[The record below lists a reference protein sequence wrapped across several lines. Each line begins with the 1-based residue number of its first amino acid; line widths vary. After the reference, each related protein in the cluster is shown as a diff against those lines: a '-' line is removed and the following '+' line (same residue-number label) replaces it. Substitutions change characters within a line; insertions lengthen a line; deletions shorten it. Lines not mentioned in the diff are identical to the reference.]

1 MLNCSQIGCGCE
13 EPPYLPLMGLV
24 ASYETETCSN
34 TCQFTDNE
42 EDPCGY
48 YLGATIEDAGI
59 NTGRIREVTYTPTPN
74 ECGNDC
80 GEGEQTCS
88 GSYEFKTGT
97 QIDYTY
103 PCGSATE
110 EFGFE
115 GSVTWNEDCTSN
127 FTQEAALFQ
136 CSGSI
141 SVGTITGTAM
151 EIDGECVFELIDS
164 EGGDPS
170 YAYPQNIGFGN
181 EDFGG
186 ACAGQETVETDTSTR
201 TPPEAE
207 EEVITSWNEKN
218 EDCEGWCGPGLE
230 EIVDL
235 SSHGEWD
242 AAPQSVTIFGGS
254 SIYGNVKSQETVQL
268 KFAHTPSPTCYLQ
281 VWFRKKTTTY
291 APDTDECGPFF
302 TGSPT
307 ESVEDD
313 TYTWNGTDQG
323 QNLCADLPLTESN
336 ITPDQVFYETTRTIT
351 AEAADGESVE
361 VEFKILK
368 WSFVPGYEPNDPDE
382 GDQGCK
388 PNGFPLCGNA

>member
-13 EPPYLPLMGLV
+13 GPPYLPLMGFV
-24 ASYETETCSN
+24 ASYETETCLN
-34 TCQFTDNE
+34 VCQFNDNE

-48 YLGATIEDAGI
+48 YLGVTVEDSGI
-59 NTGRIREVTYTPTPN
+59 NTGRIREVTYTPTAN
-74 ECGNDC
+74 DCGNDC
-80 GEGEQTCS
+80 GSASQTCS

-97 QIDYTY
+97 KIEYTY
-103 PCGSATE
+103 PCGTATE

-127 FTQEAALFQ
+127 FTQEATLFD

-164 EGGDPS
+164 EGGDPF
-170 YAYPQNIGFGN
+170 YAYPQNIGFGS

-207 EEVITSWNEKN
+207 EAVTTSWNTRN

-230 EIVDL
+230 EIVEL

-242 AAPQSVTIFGGS
+242 NTPQSISVFAGS
-254 SIYGNVKSQETVQL
+254 SVYGNLKSRETMQF
-268 KFAHTPSPTCYLQ
+268 KFAHTPSPTCYLR
-281 VWFRKKTTTY
+281 VWFRKRTTTY
-291 APDTDECGPFF
+291 TAAENECGPIFS
-302 TGSPT
+302 GSGT
-307 ESVEDD
+307 AEVEDSV
-313 TYTWNGTDQG
+313 YTWTGENQG
-323 QNLCADLPLTESN
+323 DKLCVDLPLNDDN
-336 ITPDQVFYETTRTIT
+336 ITPAQVVYDTTQTVT
-351 AEAADGESVE
+351 ASAGNGESVE
-361 VEFKILK
+361 VEFYILK
-368 WSFVPGYEPNDPDE
+368 WSFVRDYEPNDPEE

-388 PNGFPLCGNA
+388 PNGFPLCGDA